1 MQQIQQKI
9 ELFHSLSLMCMI
21 LFLVC
26 LGLCIFFFFKFRIR
40 DIFNVRTGRSMKRK
54 VRQMEERNAQ
64 TGRFRIPGTSGASGG
79 ISRRLNQPLTF
90 QHQLLNHPPKIRST
104 ALITRKLLARS
115 RQMTWKLRF

>member
-64 TGRFRIPGTSGASGG
+64 TGRFRIPGTSGSSGG
-79 ISRRLNQPLTF
+79 ISRRLN
-90 QHQLLNHPPKIRST
+90 HV
-104 ALITRKLLARS
+104 RKVRWIS
-115 RQMTWKLRF
+115 